1 MLNFIVVENDTVSNL
16 ILAESK
22 EYAELI
28 SGTECIEYNPTLVN
42 PKIGQSVVD
51 GEVVDLE
58 VYPELQE
65 DLEVPES
72 AIPGEVYFLDPNDP
86 KNHQPDNGVND

>member
-28 SGTECIEYNPTLVN
+28 SGAECIEYDVTLVN

-51 GEVVDLE
+51 GEVVYLE
-58 VYPELQE
+58 VYPAIEEPLEL
-65 DLEVPES
+65 LEGQVV
-72 AIPGEVYFLDPNDP
+72 GEVYFLDPNDP